1 MGNRLNTSKDFMKGL
16 VLPLAVLAVLS
27 FAAYHSDPVSSQR
40 ATARATPTPTSDA
53 IDRNTS
59 TPYDGDL
66 SIFED
71 AQRDRSLQIDRVMD
85 ILKISGDKT
94 VADIG
99 AGSGWFTVRAAK
111 RTTGKVFAVEINQ
124 EYIDHIK
131 KRAAREKLTNITTVL
146 SKFDDPTL
154 PKESVDAVLILKTYH
169 EIEKPITFM
178 KNLRS
183 ALNKGALVGIIDK
196 NGSGDDHGL
205 DRDKV
210 VAELARAGFS
220 LKEEH
225 DFVKD
230 GMDYF
235 LVFVAEGRT
244 N

>member
-1 MGNRLNTSKDFMKGL
+1 MRFRGISSRGFMKGL
-16 VLPLAVLAVLS
+16 VLPLAAMAVLF
-27 FAAYHSDPVSSQR
+27 FAAYHSDSVSSQR
-40 ATARATPTPTSDA
+40 ATAKATPTPTSDA
-53 IDRNTS
+53 INRNTS

-66 SIFED
+66 SIFEN
-71 AQRDRSLQIDRVMD
+71 AQRDKDLQIDRVMD
-85 ILKISGDKT
+85 ILKISGDKN

-111 RTTGKVFAVEINQ
+111 RTIGKIFAVEINQ
-124 EYIDHIK
+124 QYIDHIK
-131 KRAAREKLTNITTVL
+131 KRAAREKLANVTTVL
-146 SKFDDPTL
+146 GKFDDPTL
-154 PKESVDAVLILKTYH
+154 PKDSIDAVLILKTYH

-178 KNLRS
+178 KNLHS
-183 ALNKGALVGIIDK
+183 SLKKGALIGIIDK
-196 NGSGDDHGL
+196 NGTGDDHGL

-235 LVFVAEGRT
+235 LVFVAEART
-244 N
+244 K

>member
-1 MGNRLNTSKDFMKGL
+1 MKGF
-16 VLPLAVLAVLS
+16 VLPLAVLIVLS

-40 ATARATPTPTSDA
+40 ATAKATPTPASDA

-71 AQRDRSLQIDRVMD
+71 AQRDKNLQIDRVID
-85 ILKISGDKT
+85 ILKISGDKA

-111 RTTGKVFAVEINQ
+111 RTTGKIFAVEINQ

-131 KRAAREKLTNITTVL
+131 KRSNREKLTNITTVL
-146 SKFDDPTL
+146 GKFDDPTL
-154 PKESVDAVLILKTYH
+154 PKDSIDAALILKTYH

-178 KNLRS
+178 KNLRG
-183 ALNKGALVGIIDK
+183 ALKKGALVGIIDK
-196 NGSGDDHGL
+196 NGTGDDHGL

-210 VAELARAGFS
+210 VAELARAGFT

-235 LVFVAEGRT
+235 LVFVAEAPT
-244 N
+244 K

>member
-1 MGNRLNTSKDFMKGL
+1 MRRFVAILVGMKLWLLL
-16 VLPLAVLAVLS
+16 VVVTLVAQ
-27 FAAYHSDPVSSQR
+27 SQPKP
-40 ATARATPTPTSDA
+40 AKQHVEPTPTPVVSDA
-53 IDRNTS
+53 ITRNTS

-71 AQRDRSLQIDRVMD
+71 ADREKNLQIGRVMD
-85 ILKISGDKT
+85 ILKISGERA

-131 KRAAREKLTNITTVL
+131 TRAATEKLPNITTVL
-146 SKFDDPTL
+146 GTFDDPKL
-154 PKESVDAVLILKTYH
+154 ARDSVDAVLILKTYH

-178 KNLRS
+178 KNLKA
-183 ALNKGALVGIIDK
+183 ALRKGSLVGIIDK
-196 NGSGDDHGL
+196 NGTGDDHGL

-210 VAELARAGFS
+210 VEELKRAGFA

-225 DFVKD
+225 DFVKPD
-230 GMDYF
+230 RMDYF
-235 LVFVAEGRT
+235 LVFEVEK
-244 N
+244 

>member
-1 MGNRLNTSKDFMKGL
+1 MKNL
-16 VLPLAVLAVLS
+16 VLPLGILAVLS

-40 ATARATPTPTSDA
+40 ATTKATPTPTSDA

-71 AQRDRSLQIDRVMD
+71 ADRAKNLQIDRVMD
-85 ILKISGDKT
+85 ILKISGDRT

-131 KRAAREKLTNITTVL
+131 KRANATNLANIATVL
-146 SKFDDPTL
+146 GKPDDPSL
-154 PKESVDAVLILKTYH
+154 AKDSVDAALILKTYH

-178 KNLRS
+178 KNLHA
-183 ALNKGALVGIIDK
+183 ALKKGALVGIIDR
-196 NGSGDDHGL
+196 NGTGDDHGL

-210 VAELARAGFS
+210 VSELGRAGYV
-220 LKEEH
+220 LKEEF
-225 DFVKD
+225 DFVKPD
-230 GMDYF
+230 KMDYF
-235 LVFVAEGRT
+235 LVFVAEART
-244 N
+244 K

>member
-1 MGNRLNTSKDFMKGL
+1 MKNL
-16 VLPLAVLAVLS
+16 VLPLAVLAALS

-40 ATARATPTPTSDA
+40 ATAKPTATPTSDA

-71 AQRDRSLQIDRVMD
+71 ADRAKNLQIDRVMD

-131 KRAAREKLTNITTVL
+131 NRATAEKLANITTVL
-146 SKFDDPTL
+146 GKADDPSL
-154 PKESVDAVLILKTYH
+154 AKDSVGAVLILKTYH

-178 KNLRS
+178 KNLRT
-183 ALNKGALVGIIDK
+183 ALRKGALIGIIDR
-196 NGSGDDHGL
+196 NGTGDDHGL

-210 VAELARAGFS
+210 VSELGRAGYV
-220 LKEEH
+220 LKEEY
-225 DFVKD
+225 DFVKPD

-235 LVFVAEGRT
+235 LVFVAEART
-244 N
+244 K